1 MNYQNVLSGRLA
13 IEYLPISQLRP
24 DPRNARL
31 HKPPQIAA
39 IARSIR
45 TFGFNVPLLIDGEQ
59 RVIAGH
65 GRLEAAKKNELS
77 EVPVI
82 RIEHLTEA
90 QQTAYMIA
98 DNRLTDLSRWD
109 EQILGET
116 LRDLSLAELDFELD
130 AIGFSVGE
138 IDLRIENVSDSPS
151 SSEDD
156 QLPELAAEPVTLL
169 GDLWHLGSH
178 RLLCGDALQ
187 ASAWERLMQGQL
199 AALGFTDPPFNVPVH
214 GFVSGLGSVR
224 HREFAM
230 ASGEMDRDEF
240 TTFLETVF
248 RNMARHSA
256 KASIHFVAMDW
267 RHSAELLAAGETVFS
282 ELKNICVWAKGS
294 GGMGSLYRSQ
304 HEFFFV
310 WKNGRGRHRNNVE
323 LGRHGRS
330 RTNVWNYPS
339 AASFRYAEGTDL
351 LAVHPTCKPVA
362 LVADAILDVS
372 QRGDV
377 VVDPFL
383 GSGTTIIAAER
394 VGRIGY
400 GMELDPIYCDAIV
413 RRFEALTGQEAT
425 LEDGRPFAS
434 VSIERLHSTGEAA

>member
-1 MNYQNVLSGRLA
+1 MNFPKALGGRLA
-13 IEYLPISQLRP
+13 IEYLPIEQLRP

-39 IARSIR
+39 IARSMR
-45 TFGFNVPLLIDGEQ
+45 TFGFNVPLLVDGEGTI
-59 RVIAGH
+59 IAGH
-65 GRLEAAKKNELS
+65 GRMEAAKKNGLS

-90 QQTAYMIA
+90 QRIAYMIA
-98 DNRLTDLSRWD
+98 DNRLTDLSQWD
-109 EQILGET
+109 EQVLGET

-138 IDLRIENVSDSPS
+138 IDLRIENVSDSQS

-156 QLPELAAEPVTLL
+156 QLPELTAEPVTRL
-169 GDLWHLGSH
+169 GDLWHLGPH
-178 RLLCGDALQ
+178 RLLHGDALQ
-187 ASAWERLMQGQL
+187 ATSWERLMQGQL
-199 AALGFTDPPFNVPVH
+199 AAVGFTDPPFNVPVD

-240 TTFLETVF
+240 TSFLEASL

-267 RHSAELLAAGETVFS
+267 RHSAELLAAGEAVFS

-339 AASFRYAEGTDL
+339 AAAFRHSEGTDL
-351 LAVHPTCKPVA
+351 LALHPTCKPVA

-372 QRGDV
+372 QRGDIV
-377 VVDPFL
+377 IDPFL

-425 LEDGRPFAS
+425 LEDGKSFAAVAS
-434 VSIERLHSTGEAA
+434 ERLTSVGEAA